1 MKIRN
6 WFAEVHVHK
15 WIAKVNIKE
24 YWENILMSL
33 KIMCNMPFSLYQLK
47 TRIVCENGKPLFSI
61 WLLKR
66 KYFQWVFKRILKV
79 LRSQYFPILLQYRP
93 DLLYNRKQTPT
104 KPWVCF
110 LCPLLVYYGGPR
122 SDAEQT
128 QKADLIKSLIKNDQ
142 MSLHIQGVGLQVVRK
157 KMCLLHSSLHK
168 ADPK

>member
-1 MKIRN
+1 
-6 WFAEVHVHK
+6 
-15 WIAKVNIKE
+15 
-24 YWENILMSL
+24 
-33 KIMCNMPFSLYQLK
+33 MCNMPFSPFQLK
-47 TRIVCENGKPLFSI
+47 TRIVCENGKPLLSI

-79 LRSQYFPILLQYRP
+79 LRSQYFLILLQYRP
-93 DLLYNRKQTPT
+93 DLLNRKQTPT

-110 LCPLLVYYGGPR
+110 LCPLLVYNGGPR

-128 QKADLIKSLIKNDQ
+128 QKADLIANKKWPNVSTYTR
-142 MSLHIQGVGLQVVRK
+142 GGLQVVRK